1 MRVWRGPSVLVFTN
15 IDFFGTFLAFS
26 TDNVVYR
33 NQNSKIKGSH
43 LKIRWPKP
51 KTKDRKLLLRLIN
64 RLIGGPLL
72 LRLLFDIV
80 VKLGLKKKF
89 LKSI

>member
-1 MRVWRGPSVLVFTN
+1 MFTN
-15 IDFFGTFLAFS
+15 IDFFGTFLGFS
-26 TDNVVYR
+26 TDNIVYR

-51 KTKDRKLLLRLIN
+51 KPKDRKLLLRLIN